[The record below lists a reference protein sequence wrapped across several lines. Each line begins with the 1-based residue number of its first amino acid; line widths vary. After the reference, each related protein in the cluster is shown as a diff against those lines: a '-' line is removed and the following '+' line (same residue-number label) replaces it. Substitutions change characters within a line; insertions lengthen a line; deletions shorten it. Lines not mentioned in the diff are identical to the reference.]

1 MPVPAGV
8 APSDEEI
15 NVKRIFFLVLL
26 VGLAQLAAPAAAET
40 SVKVVVNAS
49 NPVSAMKRGQI
60 SNLFLKK
67 TPSWENG
74 HKVLPVDQAESSSA
88 RKSFSEQV
96 HGKEVH
102 MIVSYWQKQIF
113 SGREVPPVE
122 KESDREVLAYVRDNA
137 DAIGY
142 VSEGAAVGDGV
153 KVVKVL
159 D

>member
-1 MPVPAGV
+1 M
-8 APSDEEI
+8 
-15 NVKRIFFLVLL
+15 KKIFFLILL
-26 VGLAQLAAPAAAET
+26 IGFPFISTFIEAGDA
-40 SVKVVVNAS
+40 SVKIIVNVS
-49 NPVSAMKRGQI
+49 NPVSAMKRTQI

-67 TPSWENG
+67 TTTWDNG
-74 HKVLPVDQAESSSA
+74 HKALPVDQSDSSNA
-88 RKSFSEQV
+88 RRIFSEEF
-96 HGKEVH
+96 HGKPVH
-102 MIVSYWQKQIF
+102 TIVSYWQKQIF